1 MKRLLPLL
9 LAVMALACGDDPS
22 GTEEP
27 FEQTFTGNVAS
38 GGTTSHTVTAPRGGT
53 LRGVLTWPDGEV
65 DLDLYLTAATCTGYP
80 PADCT
85 LLDSSDAF
93 TGTQETVDGSVTSNQ
108 QRKLW
113 VDSWAPEASSYTIE
127 VTID

>member
-9 LAVMALACGDDPS
+9 LAVTVLACGDDPA

-27 FEQTFTGNVAS
+27 FDQTFTGNVAA
-38 GGTTSHTVTAPRGGT
+38 GATISHTVTAPRSGT
-53 LRGVLTWPDGEV
+53 LRAVLTWLDGQV

-80 PADCT
+80 PSDCT
-85 LLDSSDAF
+85 LLDSSEAF
-93 TGTQETVDGSVTSNQ
+93 SGTSETVDGSVVSGQ

-113 VDSWAPEASSYTIE
+113 VDSWSDVASNYTIE